1 MNGNILAKNTKSAS
15 ANRKL
20 LTEKKKNKEARDNK
34 FFLMMFL
41 KHGRWFWFNQLKY
54 HR

>member
-1 MNGNILAKNTKSAS
+1 MNGNILAKNTKSAPV
-15 ANRKL
+15 NRKL
-20 LTEKKKNKEARDNK
+20 LTEKKNKEARDNK